1 MRDGC
6 DDKNTAIKISSL
18 PSQSRLENIISTAG
32 RKGTFDAKCQ
42 KCFCVTFDKSNRT
55 SRYICKK
62 NIERKVINIKRS
74 ISVMVGKGSV
84 NHNSRVFN
92 AKNTNPERTHLN
104 KEYINN
110 DIQKV
115 YHELFDDALERY
127 NAKQTRSDRK
137 INDYYEKILSGK
149 QEKPFHEIIVQIGN
163 CDNMKSN
170 SKNGALAEKILDEYM
185 QSFQQNNP
193 NLRVFSAHLHMDEAT
208 PHLHIDFVPFTT
220 GSKRGLDT
228 RVSLKQALKN
238 QGFVGNGR
246 SETEWAVWVQA
257 EKEQLAKVMGKYDV
271 EWEHLDTHE
280 KHLSV
285 LDYEKK
291 IRSQEI
297 DELESKIEI
306 LDKQVTNLV
315 KCEDTFKKASQDF
328 ETDEQFQLPEPQPLM
343 SAKSYKTK
351 IVEPFVNKLKSTL
364 KTVVVAYFKLKNKLT
379 ECQKENSKLY
389 FSNVEL
395 REQNDRLLTDNFK
408 QMKSL
413 KDYKLLRKILGPEQ
427 VDNLL
432 NQARHKNKRIERNL

>member
-1 MRDGC
+1 M
-6 DDKNTAIKISSL
+6 
-18 PSQSRLENIISTAG
+18 
-32 RKGTFDAKCQ
+32 
-42 KCFCVTFDKSNRT
+42 
-55 SRYICKK
+55 
-62 NIERKVINIKRS
+62 INIKRS

-92 AKNTNPERTHLN
+92 AKNTNPDRTHLN

-137 INDYYEKILSGK
+137 IDDYYEKICSGK

-163 CDNMKSN
+163 CDNMKSD
-170 SKNGALAEKILDEYM
+170 SENGELAEKMLDEYM

-193 NLRVFSAHLHMDEAT
+193 NLHVFSAHLHMDEAT

-238 QGFVGNGR
+238 QGYIGNGK
-246 SETEWAVWVQA
+246 SETEWAVWVQS
-257 EKEQLAKVMGKYDV
+257 EKEQLAKVMEKYDV

-291 IRSQEI
+291 MRSQEV

-315 KCEDTFKKASQDF
+315 KCEDTFKRLTQDF

-351 IVEPFVNKLKSTL
+351 IVEPFIDKLKATL
-364 KTVVVAYFKLKNKLT
+364 KTVLVAYFKLKNKLT
-379 ECQKENSKLY
+379 ECQKENTILY

-395 REQNDRLLTDNFK
+395 KEQNDRLLADNFK

>member
-1 MRDGC
+1 M
-6 DDKNTAIKISSL
+6 
-18 PSQSRLENIISTAG
+18 
-32 RKGTFDAKCQ
+32 
-42 KCFCVTFDKSNRT
+42 
-55 SRYICKK
+55 
-62 NIERKVINIKRS
+62 KRS

-92 AKNTNPERTHLN
+92 AKNTNPERTYLN
-104 KEYINN
+104 KGYIND

-137 INDYYEKILSGK
+137 INDYYEKICSGK

-163 CDNMKSN
+163 CDNMKSD
-170 SKNGALAEKILDEYM
+170 SENGELAEKILDEYM
-185 QSFQQNNP
+185 KSFQQRNP

-228 RVSLKQALKN
+228 RVSLKQALKS
-238 QGFVGNGR
+238 QGYIGNGK
-246 SETEWAVWVQA
+246 SETEWAVWVQS
-257 EKEQLAKVMGKYDV
+257 EKETLAVIMERNEI

-297 DELESKIEI
+297 DGLESKIEI
-306 LDKQVTNLV
+306 LDKQMTNLL
-315 KCEDTFKKASQDF
+315 KCEDTFKKVSQDF

-364 KTVVVAYFKLKNKLT
+364 KTVVVANFKLKNKLT
-379 ECQKENSKLY
+379 ECQKENTKLY

-413 KDYKLLRKILGPEQ
+413 KDYKLLRKILGTEQ
-427 VDNLL
+427 VNNLL
-432 NQARHKNKRIERNL
+432 VQVRRKNKRFERNYNYENRI